1 MVSVLPDPAT
11 PFGRRVRDRFRDEEV
26 IWLTTVGRDG
36 TPQPNP
42 VWFSWPSEEEILTYN
57 MPAAH
62 RLAHIAERP
71 AVSLHFN
78 SAEDGNDV
86 VVARGIAERA
96 DDEPPPHASSRV
108 SSSAAPTRARA
119 CRSTA
124 RKRLTI
130 ACAALRDRTARPG
143 PRSRT

>member
-62 RLAHIAERP
+62 RLVHIAERP

-86 VVARGIAERA
+86 VVARGIAERV
-96 DDEPPPHASSRV
+96 DGEPPPHESPTYLAKYRAAMLEISGSLEAFASAYPVPVRV
-108 SSSAAPTRARA
+108 RMTRIR
-119 CRSTA
+119 
-124 RKRLTI
+124 
-130 ACAALRDRTARPG
+130 G
-143 PRSRT
+143 Y

>member
-42 VWFSWPSEEEILTYN
+42 VWFIWPSEEEILTYN

-96 DDEPPPHASSRV
+96 DGEPPPHESPTYLAKYRAAMLEISGSLEAFASAYPVPVRV
-108 SSSAAPTRARA
+108 RMTRIR
-119 CRSTA
+119 
-124 RKRLTI
+124 
-130 ACAALRDRTARPG
+130 G
-143 PRSRT
+143 Y

>member
-1 MVSVLPDPAT
+1 MVSVLPDPAS
-11 PFGRRVRDRFRDEEV
+11 PFGSRVRDRFRNEEV

-42 VWFSWPSEEEILTYN
+42 VWFIWPSEDEILTFN
-57 MPAAH
+57 TPTAH
-62 RLAHIAERP
+62 RLVHIAERP

-96 DDEPPPHASSRV
+96 DDEPPPHESPAYLAKYRAAMLEISGSLEEFASAYSVPVRV
-108 SSSAAPTRARA
+108 RMTRIR
-119 CRSTA
+119 
-124 RKRLTI
+124 
-130 ACAALRDRTARPG
+130 G
-143 PRSRT
+143 Y

>member
-1 MVSVLPDPAT
+1 MVSVLPDPAS

-42 VWFSWPSEEEILTYN
+42 VWFIWPGEEEILTYN
-57 MPAAH
+57 MPTAH
-62 RLAHIAERP
+62 RLVHIAERP

-96 DDEPPPHASSRV
+96 DDEPAPHESPAYAAKYRDAMLEISGSLEEFASAYPVPVRV
-108 SSSAAPTRARA
+108 RMTRIR
-119 CRSTA
+119 
-124 RKRLTI
+124 
-130 ACAALRDRTARPG
+130 G
-143 PRSRT
+143 Y

>member
-1 MVSVLPDPAT
+1 MTSALPDPAS

-42 VWFSWPSEEEILTYN
+42 VWFIWQGDEQILTYN
-57 MPAAH
+57 TPTAH
-62 RLAHIAERP
+62 RLAHIAARP

-78 SAEDGNDV
+78 SAADGNDV

-96 DDEPPPHASSRV
+96 DSEPPPHESTGYLAKYR
-108 SSSAAPTRARA
+108 AAMLEISGSLEAFAAEYPVPVRIRMTRIR
-119 CRSTA
+119 
-124 RKRLTI
+124 
-130 ACAALRDRTARPG
+130 G
-143 PRSRT
+143 Y